1 MKRQYSEL
9 MNTNRD
15 LINGYKIRS
24 TNHDELLK
32 NVKLLNQIVQ
42 RAANLRG
49 IKQDLTQYIL
59 SIKNFYLICVFIF
72 KVGRFKTDVV
82 ASSRTAIK
90 QNNTASLMKIIKT
103 GLP

>member
-24 TNHDELLK
+24 TNHDELLR

-49 IKQDLTQYIL
+49 KQIQIIKIRWFQFF
-59 SIKNFYLICVFIF
+59 NVFLIF

-82 ASSRTAIK
+82 ASSRQAIK
-90 QNNTASLMKIIKT
+90 QNNTASLMKIVKT